1 MPDMLPAAADVTID
15 NRPERRRPVR
25 KGRVEREADP
35 ARADRPERR
44 LNDTPANLLFPLFV
58 TGQLAG
64 ALLGRAIA
72 PSKLTSNEF
81 AVLSL
86 VAVFEP
92 ISPTELAQRA
102 GMPATTL
109 SDYVT
114 RLVTRRFLKRAPNPD
129 DGRSYLLSLTAE
141 GRRRNALAITG
152 LLESNRVIAANLA
165 VEPATVRAALVELE
179 HALRTATRT
188 TS

>member
-1 MPDMLPAAADVTID
+1 M
-15 NRPERRRPVR
+15 
-25 KGRVEREADP
+25 
-35 ARADRPERR
+35 
-44 LNDTPANLLFPLFV
+44 

-72 PSKLTSNEF
+72 SSKLTATEF
-81 AVLSL
+81 AVLSI

-92 ISPTELAQRA
+92 IAPTELAQRA

-109 SDYVT
+109 SDYIT
-114 RLVTRRFLKRAPNPD
+114 RLTARKLVRRSPNPD

-141 GRRRNALAITG
+141 GRRRNTLAVQG
-152 LLESNRVIAANLA
+152 LLDSNRAISAHLA

-179 HALRTATRT
+179 QALRLAVGTK
-188 TS
+188 S